1 MKYLLLALLP
11 LSALAQ
17 EVEPYRL
24 VLVTD
29 PESRTRA
36 EDYKAYM
43 LSKPPFNQLGNQLD
57 IVITEMS
64 DADMSCSN
72 DMPASPR
79 IISCSTSKLN
89 KRKRDL
95 DGHHVAAFTDNA
107 TGGAGGQTAIASK
120 DYPLNTMM
128 HEMMHMYGLADE
140 YCYKD
145 TEVEVYCNPPRRGPN
160 VALIAPNPPYAN
172 KGEALSKHGDK
183 IGWTSE
189 IHAPTPVTQDTT
201 VLGTPS
207 GEYGESAGLYEG
219 GHCSNKTGMAEKV
232 YRPYENSI
240 MKTLSVDKIQPFY
253 QARILEAME
262 SARGRRF
269 EARRPVENQAWPQM
283 LSEPEPSEVVI
294 DDTPAQTEEIICPP
308 TLGPVS
314 GDGTNAATL
323 KEEIDHIYQH
333 ILYPKTKHERPNG
346 Q

>member
-1 MKYLLLALLP
+1 LKYLLLTLLP
-11 LSALAQ
+11 LTALAQ
-17 EVEPYRL
+17 DPYRL

-36 EDYKAYM
+36 EDYKNYM
-43 LSKPPFNQLGNQLD
+43 LARAPFNQLGNQLE

-72 DMPASPR
+72 DMPSSPR

-89 KRKRDL
+89 QRKQQL

-140 YCYKD
+140 YCYENS
-145 TEVEVYCNPPRRGPN
+145 EVEVYCNPPRRGPN
-160 VALIAPNPPYAN
+160 VAMIQPNPPYAD
-172 KGEALSKHGDK
+172 KGVALSKHGEK
-183 IGWTSE
+183 IGWSSE
-189 IHAPTPVTQDTT
+189 IHAPTPLTQGTT
-201 VLGTPS
+201 VLGTPD
-207 GEYGESAGLYEG
+207 GNYGESAGLFEG
-219 GHCSNKTGMAEKV
+219 GHCSNKAGLAEKV
-232 YRPYENSI
+232 YRPYANSI
-240 MKTLSVDKIQPFY
+240 MKSLSVDTIQPFY

-269 EARRPVENQAWPQM
+269 ETVRPVQTTVAWPQM
-283 LSEPEPSEVVI
+283 LSEPEPSEVEV
-294 DDTPAQTEEIICPP
+294 DGTPVQTEEIICPP